1 MVSGAVFVGVDVAKK
16 TLDVAVRPSGLEE
29 RFANTEEGQQTLA
42 SWVAHHAPV
51 LVVLEATGGFELAVV
66 RELLARGLAVNVVN
80 PRQVRDFAKATGRL
94 AKTDR
99 IDARSIAWFAE
110 AIQPAARPFPTEEAE
125 KLDALITRR
134 RQLIDMLTA
143 EKNRLAMASA
153 WMKAEIEVHIA
164 WLKERLTEI
173 TKDIDASIKGS
184 PIWREKEEIL
194 TSAPGVGP
202 ATASTLLADLPEL
215 GTLTRTKIASLV
227 GVAPINRD
235 SGFFQ
240 GRRSIWGGRASVRSA
255 LYMSALVACRC
266 NPVIKSFYER
276 LRRAG
281 KLPKVAIVA
290 CMRKLLTIL
299 NSMIKHGTRWRENH
313 ALCA

>member
-1 MVSGAVFVGVDVAKK
+1 MEPREVYVGIDVAKN

-29 RFANTEEGQQTLA
+29 RFANTEEGQHALTA
-42 SWVAHHAPV
+42 WVVRHAPV
-51 LVVLEATGGFELAVV
+51 LIVLEATGGFELGAV

-99 IDARSIAWFAE
+99 IDARTIAWFAE
-110 AIQPAARPFPTEEAE
+110 AIRPAARPFPTEEAE

-134 RQLIDMLTA
+134 RQLVEMLTA
-143 EKNRLAMASA
+143 EQNRRAMARP
-153 WMKAEIEVHIA
+153 WMKAEIEAHIA
-164 WLKERLTEI
+164 WLRERLTEI
-173 TKDIDASIKGS
+173 TKDIDASIKRS

-194 TSAPGVGP
+194 TSAPGVGRG
-202 ATASTLLADLPEL
+202 TASTLLADLPEL

-240 GRRSIWGGRASVRSA
+240 GKRSIWGGRAPVRSA
-255 LYMSALVACRC
+255 LYMSTLVACRC
-266 NPVIKSFYER
+266 NPVIKPFYER
-276 LRRAG
+276 LRKAG
-281 KLPKVAIVA
+281 KVFKVAIVA
-290 CMRKLLTIL
+290 CMRKFLTIL
-299 NSMIKHGTRWRENH
+299 NSMIKHGTHWGENH
-313 ALCA
+313 APCA